1 MLKQGFGQISEG
13 LMNLDFDKVKA
24 GLTGM
29 GSGFTSM
36 GQQAKGSIYRN

>member
-1 MLKQGFGQISEG
+1 MLKQGFGQIREG

-36 GQQAKGSIYRN
+36 VLSKKD